1 MHEAYGNIIVVG
13 GMIMS
18 TAKALVMDKLNMIPD
33 DIQDEVEV
41 IEGLYKQLKLERSRR
56 SVNVYGT
63 LSTDEVRK
71 HVNERR
77 KVGMTAV

>member
-1 MHEAYGNIIVVG
+1 
-13 GMIMS
+13 MS

-41 IEGLYKQLKLERSRR
+41 LEGLYKQLKLERSRQ
-56 SVNVYGT
+56 SVNAYGT

-71 HVNERR
+71 RVSERR
-77 KVGMTAV
+77 KTGMTLV

>member
-1 MHEAYGNIIVVG
+1 
-13 GMIMS
+13 MS

-41 IEGLYKQLKLERSRR
+41 LEGLYKQLKLERSRQ

-63 LSTDEVRK
+63 LSTDEVRIHEVHSFIK
-71 HVNERR
+71 
-77 KVGMTAV
+77 

>member
-1 MHEAYGNIIVVG
+1 
-13 GMIMS
+13 MS

-41 IEGLYKQLKLERSRR
+41 LEGLYKQLKLERSRR

>member
-1 MHEAYGNIIVVG
+1 
-13 GMIMS
+13 MS

-41 IEGLYKQLKLERSRR
+41 LEGLYKQLKLERSKR
-56 SVNVYGT
+56 SVNAHGT

>member
-1 MHEAYGNIIVVG
+1 
-13 GMIMS
+13 MS

-41 IEGLYKQLKLERSRR
+41 LEGLYKQLKLERSKR
-56 SVNVYGT
+56 SVNAYGT